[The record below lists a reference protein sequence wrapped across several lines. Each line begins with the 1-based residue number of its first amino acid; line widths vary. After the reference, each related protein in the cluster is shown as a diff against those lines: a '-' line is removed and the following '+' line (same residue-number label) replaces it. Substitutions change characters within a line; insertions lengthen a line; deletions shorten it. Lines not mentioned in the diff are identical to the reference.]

1 MRKVFAQINVSL
13 DGYIEDTG
21 GEIDWH
27 FVDDAFD
34 RFISDTLRSI
44 DAMIFGR
51 VAFEKLAMYWPTAA
65 EDPQASGED
74 SEQARLM
81 DALPK
86 YVVSDHI
93 GLLEWKNSHIIR
105 GDVAQDVARL
115 KRQPGK
121 DIALFGGANTIS
133 TFTTLGLIDEYRF
146 IVNPALV
153 GGGTRL
159 FKGAHARV
167 PLRLL
172 DTRRFNSGV
181 LVLSYVVASSGSA
194 DSKGPFVPSE
204 VQVSGE

>member
-1 MRKVFAQINVSL
+1 MN
-13 DGYIEDTG
+13 
-21 GEIDWH
+21 
-27 FVDDAFD
+27 
-34 RFISDTLRSI
+34 
-44 DAMIFGR
+44 
-51 VAFEKLAMYWPTAA
+51 
-65 EDPQASGED
+65 
-74 SEQARLM
+74 
-81 DALPK
+81 ALPK

-167 PLRLL
+167 PL
-172 DTRRFNSGV
+172 DCSTRDGSTVVCLFCRMS
-181 LVLSYVVASSGSA
+181 VASSGSA